1 MRGLNSGLP
10 DPVDLVRKLA
20 LVAQGRPDAALLDT
34 YGRPFPAHATSR
46 VDDDSLP
53 KDAAAQRVRATAH
66 ASRCSRLPCGGHSP
80 RDSLRETGGGGAVL
94 DTLWNFVVS
103 RRHQLLVD
111 SYLHVSAVVQSLII
125 ATVVAVLIGIVV
137 YRSPLGSSAATAAA
151 SAVLTVPSFALLGL
165 LIPVLGL
172 GVGPTIVALVVY
184 ALLPIMRNTIIGL
197 ASVDPAV
204 TDAARGVGM
213 NRLRTLAAV
222 ELPLA
227 WPAILA
233 GMRVST
239 QMIMGILALAAYAKG
254 PGLGNLIFSG
264 LSRLG
269 SPNAVPQALT
279 GTVLIILLALALDG
293 ILLFVGRLTI
303 SRGIRDRD

>member
-1 MRGLNSGLP
+1 M
-10 DPVDLVRKLA
+10 
-20 LVAQGRPDAALLDT
+20 
-34 YGRPFPAHATSR
+34 
-46 VDDDSLP
+46 
-53 KDAAAQRVRATAH
+53 
-66 ASRCSRLPCGGHSP
+66 
-80 RDSLRETGGGGAVL
+80 
-94 DTLWNFVVS
+94 DTLWDFVVA

-137 YRSPLGSSAATAAA
+137 YRSPLGSSAATATA

-165 LIPVLGL
+165 LIPLFGL

-184 ALLPIMRNTIIGL
+184 ALLPILRNTIIGL

-213 NRLRTLAAV
+213 NRLRVLAVV

-227 WPAILA
+227 WPSILA

-279 GTVLIILLALALDG
+279 GTVLIIVLALALDG
-293 ILLFVGRLTI
+293 ILLLVGRLTT